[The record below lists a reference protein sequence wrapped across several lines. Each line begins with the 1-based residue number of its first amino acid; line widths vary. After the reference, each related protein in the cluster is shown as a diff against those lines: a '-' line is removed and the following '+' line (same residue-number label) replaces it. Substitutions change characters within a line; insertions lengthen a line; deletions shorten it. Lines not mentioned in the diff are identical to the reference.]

1 MPTEEEPV
9 AAVNE
14 EEILIDDEMNSEILR
29 IANLTSF
36 NIDKLLNSE
45 QEKQDLIK
53 LLQELK
59 ARNERD
65 MKEDDVDI
73 KLMDS
78 SDDLIERVETNSI
91 EAETVPQSEPAFNDS
106 EQVNL
111 SDSELFE
118 KSIENKTPS
127 KNSSKIG
134 RVESS
139 IREIYG
145 IGEATELPFTESEM
159 NEGKENGSKFEGNRI
174 VPPSNASLPFFP
186 PYEKRTP
193 FDAQQFLERIRTM
206 YNDTNITRNYEV
218 LMCKTQSYTQ
228 RLAVMGEILTN

>member
-1 MPTEEEPV
+1 
-9 AAVNE
+9 
-14 EEILIDDEMNSEILR
+14 MNSEILR
-29 IANLTSF
+29 ITNITSF

-45 QEKQDLIK
+45 QEKRDLIK

-65 MKEDDVDI
+65 MKEDDVDL
-73 KLMDS
+73 KLVDS
-78 SDDLIERVETNSI
+78 ADDLIERVEGNSI
-91 EAETVPQSEPAFNDS
+91 EAETVPHSDPAFNDS

-111 SDSELFE
+111 ADLELFE
-118 KSIENKTPS
+118 KPVENKAPS
-127 KNSSKIG
+127 KNGSKIG

-145 IGEATELPFTESEM
+145 IGEAKELPFTESDM
-159 NEGKENGSKFEGNRI
+159 NDGKENGSKFLGNKI

-206 YNDTNITRNYEV
+206 YNDKNITRNYEV